1 VHTNSAVD
9 AIMRLV
15 DLGAERYS
23 IATGLM
29 AVIHQ
34 RLVRRLCPH
43 CKEPFDYPRPIVDRL
58 MFAGVLQDRS
68 STPLLRGVGCDAC
81 HGSGFR
87 GRIGI
92 YELLNVNEQVKYAI
106 ATGVE
111 PAALRQVALS
121 NGALYDL
128 ARYSREILARGDTA
142 PTEVLHLAEQG
153 VSSSDAFRG
162 TGAAL
167 QSPALQSLVPRD
179 APAISLPI
187 VDPAASGGSRVDA
200 PKLSA
205 VPRSAPASAH
215 SAPASPSPQPVRDD
229 AIAID
234 LEMPRASDPGPLP
247 RVSASPRAEPG
258 PRMSGPAPR
267 TNPAAAKSMSPPS
280 PRPSPLPQ
288 MSPPAPAPLPR
299 TSRTAP
305 APEPTKKA
313 EAGDATPP
321 VLDLDLFGES
331 E

>member
-1 VHTNSAVD
+1 
-9 AIMRLV
+9 
-15 DLGAERYS
+15 
-23 IATGLM
+23 
-29 AVIHQ
+29 
-34 RLVRRLCPH
+34 
-43 CKEPFDYPRPIVDRL
+43 

-92 YELLNVNEQVKYAI
+92 YELLNVNEQVKNAI

-153 VSSSDAFRG
+153 GFLLGCVPRDTG
-162 TGAAL
+162 TAL
-167 QSPALQSLVPRD
+167 HSPALHSPALQSLVPRD

-187 VDPAASGGSRVDA
+187 ADPAASGGSRVDA

-215 SAPASPSPQPVRDD
+215 SAPASPSPQLVRDD

-299 TSRTAP
+299 TSRKAP

-313 EAGDATPP
+313 EAGPATPP